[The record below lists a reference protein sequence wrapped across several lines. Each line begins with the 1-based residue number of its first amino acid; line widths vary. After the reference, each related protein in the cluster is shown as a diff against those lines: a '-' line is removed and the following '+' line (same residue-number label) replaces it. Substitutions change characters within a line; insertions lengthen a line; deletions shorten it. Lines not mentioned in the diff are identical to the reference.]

1 MFVLWHQSTA
11 LMPMQFAPPT
21 PSLRP
26 MLVHYNLLKKKIRN
40 VPWWVKKQGVQIP
53 CGTYGAYPKT
63 TSQFAVAIA
72 TENYWGCP
80 GVVWR
85 GVNLC

>member
-1 MFVLWHQSTA
+1 MASVNCSNAHAVCTPHPFAKANARALQS
-11 LMPMQFAPPT
+11 FE
-21 PSLRP
+21 
-26 MLVHYNLLKKKIRN
+26 KKIRN